1 MREEYDIANLNPR
14 RNPYARKLKSQITI
28 NIDKDTIDYFKALA
42 EKTGMP
48 YQTLM
53 NLYLTD
59 CAKNK
64 KEPNLT
70 WA

>member
-1 MREEYDIANLNPR
+1 MREEYDIAKLNPR
-14 RNPYARKLKSQITI
+14 RNPYARKLKTQITI

>member
-1 MREEYDIANLNPR
+1 MREEYDIAKLNPS
-14 RNPYARKLKSQITI
+14 RNPYARKLKTQITI

>member
-1 MREEYDIANLNPR
+1 MREEYDIAKLNPR
-14 RNPYARKLKSQITI
+14 RNPYAHKLKSQITI

-64 KEPNLT
+64 KEPDLT

>member
-1 MREEYDIANLNPR
+1 MREEYDIAKLNPR
-14 RNPYARKLKSQITI
+14 GNPYARKLKSQITI

>member
-1 MREEYDIANLNPR
+1 MREEYDIAKLSPR

-48 YQTLM
+48 YQTLI